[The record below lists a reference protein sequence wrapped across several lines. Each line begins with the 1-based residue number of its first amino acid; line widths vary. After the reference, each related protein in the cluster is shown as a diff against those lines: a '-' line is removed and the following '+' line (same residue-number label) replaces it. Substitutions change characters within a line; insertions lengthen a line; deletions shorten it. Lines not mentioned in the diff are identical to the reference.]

1 MDEKTGRPEPAVE
14 NQKVYFVVI
23 EYIKELVKEGK
34 VEFGGRIP
42 SERELMGTLG
52 MSRNSIREALRTLEN
67 MGLIESRQGQ
77 GNFLVNHMG
86 KSLSSVFSMLL
97 FTRESDY
104 IEVSQLRRFIEIGAF
119 LLAVKNADTR
129 DKEILREILE
139 NIDAVHSQERV
150 GLDKKFHDEII
161 RISGNHLLYILN
173 EALSELFETVVYDL
187 ALNIAP
193 QDWARLNDCHKRVY
207 QCLLV
212 GDVQG
217 GMKSIRDHYNIID
230 EDIQRWKDRKTG
242 GSSPHSEIGFI

>member
-1 MDEKTGRPEPAVE
+1 MKEKTGRPEPAGE

-34 VEFGGRIP
+34 VEFGGRLP
-42 SERELMGTLG
+42 SERELMATLG

-104 IEVSQLRRFIEIGAF
+104 IEISQLRRFIEIGAF
-119 LLAVKNADTR
+119 LLAARNASEQ
-129 DKEILREILE
+129 DKEILRDILE
-139 NIDAVHSQERV
+139 QIDAANGQERV
-150 GLDKKFHDEII
+150 ALDKQFHDELI
-161 RISGNHLLYILN
+161 RISGNHLLSILN
-173 EALSELFETVVYDL
+173 EALSGMFETVIYDL

-193 QDWARLNDCHKRVY
+193 QDWDKLNDCHKRAY
-207 QCLLV
+207 QCLLDS
-212 GDVQG
+212 DVQG

-230 EDIQRWKDRKTG
+230 QDIERWKDGKEDKT
-242 GSSPHSEIGFI
+242 

>member
-1 MDEKTGRPEPAVE
+1 MKEKTGRPEPAGE

-34 VEFGGRIP
+34 VEFGGRLP
-42 SERELMGTLG
+42 SERELMATLG

-104 IEVSQLRRFIEIGAF
+104 IEISQLRRFIEIGAF
-119 LLAVKNADTR
+119 LLAARNASEQ
-129 DKEILREILE
+129 DKEILRDILE
-139 NIDAVHSQERV
+139 QIDAASGQEREA
-150 GLDKKFHDEII
+150 LDKQFHDELI
-161 RISGNHLLYILN
+161 RISGNHLLSILN
-173 EALSELFETVVYDL
+173 EALSGMFETVIYDL

-193 QDWARLNDCHKRVY
+193 QDWDRLNDCHKRVY
-207 QCLLV
+207 QCLLDS
-212 GDVQG
+212 DVQG

-230 EDIQRWKDRKTG
+230 QDIERWKDGKADKT
-242 GSSPHSEIGFI
+242 

>member
-1 MDEKTGRPEPAVE
+1 MKEKTGRPEPAGE

-34 VEFGGRIP
+34 VEFGGRLP
-42 SERELMGTLG
+42 SERELMATLG

-104 IEVSQLRRFIEIGAF
+104 IEISQLRRFIEIGAF
-119 LLAVKNADTR
+119 LLAARNASEQ
-129 DKEILREILE
+129 DKEILRDILE
-139 NIDAVHSQERV
+139 QIDAASGQERV
-150 GLDKKFHDEII
+150 ALDKQFHDELI
-161 RISGNHLLYILN
+161 RISGNHLLSILN
-173 EALSELFETVVYDL
+173 EALSGMFETVIYDL

-193 QDWARLNDCHKRVY
+193 QDWDRLNDCHKRVY
-207 QCLLV
+207 QCLLDS
-212 GDVQG
+212 DVQG

-230 EDIQRWKDRKTG
+230 QDIERWKDGK
-242 GSSPHSEIGFI
+242 EDKI

>member
-1 MDEKTGRPEPAVE
+1 MKEKTGRPEPAGE

-34 VEFGGRIP
+34 VEFGGRLP
-42 SERELMGTLG
+42 SERELMATLG

-104 IEVSQLRRFIEIGAF
+104 IEISQLRRFIEIGAF
-119 LLAVKNADTR
+119 LLAARNASEQ
-129 DKEILREILE
+129 DKEILRNILE
-139 NIDAVHSQERV
+139 QIDAASGQERV
-150 GLDKKFHDEII
+150 ALDKQFHDELI
-161 RISGNHLLYILN
+161 RISGNHLLSILN
-173 EALSELFETVVYDL
+173 EALSGMFETVIYDL

-193 QDWARLNDCHKRVY
+193 QDWDRLNDCHKRVY
-207 QCLLV
+207 QCLLDS
-212 GDVQG
+212 DVQG

-230 EDIQRWKDRKTG
+230 QDIERWKDGK
-242 GSSPHSEIGFI
+242 EDKI

>member
-1 MDEKTGRPEPAVE
+1 MKEKTGRPETAGE

-34 VEFGGRIP
+34 VEFGGRLP
-42 SERELMGTLG
+42 SERELMATLG

-104 IEVSQLRRFIEIGAF
+104 VEISQLRRFIEIGAF
-119 LLAVKNADTR
+119 LLAARNASSQ
-129 DKEILREILE
+129 DKEILRNILE
-139 NIDAVHSQERV
+139 QIDAASGQERV
-150 GLDKKFHDEII
+150 VLDKQFHDELI
-161 RISGNHLLYILN
+161 RISGNHLLSILN
-173 EALSELFETVVYDL
+173 EALSELFETVIYDL

-193 QDWARLNDCHKRVY
+193 QDWDRLNDCHKRVY
-207 QCLLV
+207 QCLLD

-217 GMKSIRDHYNIID
+217 GMKSIRDHYNIVD
-230 EDIQRWKDRKTG
+230 QDIESWKDGKADK
-242 GSSPHSEIGFI
+242 I

>member
-1 MDEKTGRPEPAVE
+1 MKEKTGRPEPAGE

-34 VEFGGRIP
+34 VEFGGRLP
-42 SERELMGTLG
+42 SERELMATLG

-104 IEVSQLRRFIEIGAF
+104 IEISQLRRFIEIGAF
-119 LLAVKNADTR
+119 LLAARNASEQ
-129 DKEILREILE
+129 DKEILRDILE
-139 NIDAVHSQERV
+139 QIDAASGQERV
-150 GLDKKFHDEII
+150 ALDKQFHDELI
-161 RISGNHLLYILN
+161 RISGNHLLSILN
-173 EALSELFETVVYDL
+173 EALSGMFETVIYDL

-193 QDWARLNDCHKRVY
+193 QDWDRLNDCHKRVY
-207 QCLLV
+207 QCLLDS
-212 GDVQG
+212 DVQG

-230 EDIQRWKDRKTG
+230 QDIERWKDGKEDKT
-242 GSSPHSEIGFI
+242 

>member
-1 MDEKTGRPEPAVE
+1 MKEKTGRQEPAGE

-34 VEFGGRIP
+34 VEFGGRLP
-42 SERELMGTLG
+42 SERELMATLG

-104 IEVSQLRRFIEIGAF
+104 IEISQLRRFIEIGAF
-119 LLAVKNADTR
+119 LLAARNASEQ
-129 DKEILREILE
+129 DKEILRDILE
-139 NIDAVHSQERV
+139 QIDAASGQERV
-150 GLDKKFHDEII
+150 ALDKQFHDELI
-161 RISGNHLLYILN
+161 RISGNHLLSILN
-173 EALSELFETVVYDL
+173 EALSGMFETVIYDL

-193 QDWARLNDCHKRVY
+193 QDWDRLNDCHKRVY
-207 QCLLV
+207 QCLLDS
-212 GDVQG
+212 DVQG

-230 EDIQRWKDRKTG
+230 QDIERWKDGK
-242 GSSPHSEIGFI
+242 EDKI

>member
-1 MDEKTGRPEPAVE
+1 MKEKTGRPEPAGE

-34 VEFGGRIP
+34 VEFGGRLP
-42 SERELMGTLG
+42 SERELMATLG

-104 IEVSQLRRFIEIGAF
+104 IEISQLRRFIEIGAF
-119 LLAVKNADTR
+119 LLAARNASEQ
-129 DKEILREILE
+129 DKEILRDILE
-139 NIDAVHSQERV
+139 QIDAASGQERV
-150 GLDKKFHDEII
+150 ALDKQFHDELI
-161 RISGNHLLYILN
+161 RISGNHLLSILN
-173 EALSELFETVVYDL
+173 EALSGMFETVIYDL

-193 QDWARLNDCHKRVY
+193 QDWDRLNDCHKRVY
-207 QCLLV
+207 QCLLDS
-212 GDVQG
+212 DVQG

-230 EDIQRWKDRKTG
+230 QDIERWKDGKADK
-242 GSSPHSEIGFI
+242 I

>member
-1 MDEKTGRPEPAVE
+1 MKEKTGRPEPAGE

-34 VEFGGRIP
+34 VEFGGRLP
-42 SERELMGTLG
+42 SERELMATLG

-104 IEVSQLRRFIEIGAF
+104 IEISQLRRFIEIGAF
-119 LLAVKNADTR
+119 LLAARNASEQ
-129 DKEILREILE
+129 DKEILRDILE
-139 NIDAVHSQERV
+139 QIDAASSQERV
-150 GLDKKFHDEII
+150 ALDKQFHDELI
-161 RISGNHLLYILN
+161 RISGNHLLSILN
-173 EALSELFETVVYDL
+173 EALSGMFETVIYDL

-193 QDWARLNDCHKRVY
+193 QDWDRLNDCHKRVY
-207 QCLLV
+207 QCLLDS
-212 GDVQG
+212 DVQG

-230 EDIQRWKDRKTG
+230 QDIERWKDGKADK
-242 GSSPHSEIGFI
+242 I

>member
-1 MDEKTGRPEPAVE
+1 MKEKTGRQEPAGE

-34 VEFGGRIP
+34 VEFGGRLP
-42 SERELMGTLG
+42 SERELMATLG

-104 IEVSQLRRFIEIGAF
+104 IEISQLRRFIEIGAF
-119 LLAVKNADTR
+119 LLAARNASEQ
-129 DKEILREILE
+129 DKEILRDILE
-139 NIDAVHSQERV
+139 QIDAASGQERV
-150 GLDKKFHDEII
+150 ALDKQFHDELI
-161 RISGNHLLYILN
+161 RISGNHLLSILN
-173 EALSELFETVVYDL
+173 EALSGMFETVIYDL

-193 QDWARLNDCHKRVY
+193 QDWDRLNDCHKRVY
-207 QCLLV
+207 QCLLDS
-212 GDVQG
+212 DVQG

-230 EDIQRWKDRKTG
+230 QDIERWKDGKADKT
-242 GSSPHSEIGFI
+242 

>member
-1 MDEKTGRPEPAVE
+1 MKEKTGRPEPAGE

-34 VEFGGRIP
+34 VEFGGRLP
-42 SERELMGTLG
+42 SERELMATLG

-104 IEVSQLRRFIEIGAF
+104 IEISQLRRFIEIGAF
-119 LLAVKNADTR
+119 LLAARNASEQ
-129 DKEILREILE
+129 DKEILRNILE
-139 NIDAVHSQERV
+139 QIDAASGQERV
-150 GLDKKFHDEII
+150 ALDKQFHDELI
-161 RISGNHLLYILN
+161 RISGNHLLSILN
-173 EALSELFETVVYDL
+173 EALSGMFETVIYDL

-193 QDWARLNDCHKRVY
+193 QDWDRLNDCHKRVY
-207 QCLLV
+207 QCLLDS
-212 GDVQG
+212 DVQG

-230 EDIQRWKDRKTG
+230 QDIERWKDGKADK
-242 GSSPHSEIGFI
+242 I

>member
-1 MDEKTGRPEPAVE
+1 MKEKTGRPETAGE

-34 VEFGGRIP
+34 VEFGGRLP
-42 SERELMGTLG
+42 SERELMATLG

-104 IEVSQLRRFIEIGAF
+104 VEISQLRRFIEIGAF
-119 LLAVKNADTR
+119 LLAARNASSQ
-129 DKEILREILE
+129 DKEILRNILE
-139 NIDAVHSQERV
+139 QIDAASGQERV
-150 GLDKKFHDEII
+150 VLDKQFHDELI
-161 RISGNHLLYILN
+161 RISGNHLLSILN
-173 EALSELFETVVYDL
+173 EALSELFETVIYDL

-193 QDWARLNDCHKRVY
+193 QDWDRLNDCHKRVY
-207 QCLLV
+207 QCLLD

-217 GMKSIRDHYNIID
+217 GMKSIRDHYNIVD
-230 EDIQRWKDRKTG
+230 QDIERWKDGKADK
-242 GSSPHSEIGFI
+242 I

>member
-1 MDEKTGRPEPAVE
+1 MKEKTGRPEPAGE

-23 EYIKELVKEGK
+23 EYIKEMVKEGK
-34 VEFGGRIP
+34 VEFGGRLP
-42 SERELMGTLG
+42 SERELMATLG

-104 IEVSQLRRFIEIGAF
+104 IEISQLRRFIEIGAF
-119 LLAVKNADTR
+119 LLAARNASEQ
-129 DKEILREILE
+129 DKEILRDILE
-139 NIDAVHSQERV
+139 QIDAASGQERV
-150 GLDKKFHDEII
+150 ALDKQFHDELI
-161 RISGNHLLYILN
+161 RISGNHLLSILN
-173 EALSELFETVVYDL
+173 EALSGMFETVIYDL

-193 QDWARLNDCHKRVY
+193 QDWDRLNDCHKRVY
-207 QCLLV
+207 QCLLDS
-212 GDVQG
+212 DVQG

-230 EDIQRWKDRKTG
+230 QDIERWKDGKEDKT
-242 GSSPHSEIGFI
+242 

>member
-1 MDEKTGRPEPAVE
+1 MKEKTGRPEPAGE

-23 EYIKELVKEGK
+23 EYIKEMVKEGK
-34 VEFGGRIP
+34 VEFGGRLP
-42 SERELMGTLG
+42 SERELMATLG

-104 IEVSQLRRFIEIGAF
+104 IEISQLRRFIEIGAF
-119 LLAVKNADTR
+119 LLAARNASEQ
-129 DKEILREILE
+129 DKEILRDILE
-139 NIDAVHSQERV
+139 QIDAASGQERAA
-150 GLDKKFHDEII
+150 LDKQFHDELI
-161 RISGNHLLYILN
+161 RISGNHLLSILN
-173 EALSELFETVVYDL
+173 EALSGMFETVIYDL

-193 QDWARLNDCHKRVY
+193 QDWDRLNDCHKRVY
-207 QCLLV
+207 QCLLDS
-212 GDVQG
+212 DVQG

-230 EDIQRWKDRKTG
+230 QDIERWKDGKEDKT
-242 GSSPHSEIGFI
+242 

>member
-1 MDEKTGRPEPAVE
+1 MKEKTGRPEPTGE

-34 VEFGGRIP
+34 VEFGGRLP
-42 SERELMGTLG
+42 SERELMATLG

-104 IEVSQLRRFIEIGAF
+104 IEISQLRRFIEIGAF
-119 LLAVKNADTR
+119 LLAARNASEQ
-129 DKEILREILE
+129 DKEILRNILE
-139 NIDAVHSQERV
+139 QIDAASGQERV
-150 GLDKKFHDEII
+150 ALDKQFHDELI
-161 RISGNHLLYILN
+161 RISGNHLLSILN
-173 EALSELFETVVYDL
+173 EALSGMFETVIYDL

-193 QDWARLNDCHKRVY
+193 QDWDRLNDCHKRVY
-207 QCLLV
+207 QCLLDS
-212 GDVQG
+212 DVQG

-230 EDIQRWKDRKTG
+230 QDIERWKDGK
-242 GSSPHSEIGFI
+242 EDKI

>member
-1 MDEKTGRPEPAVE
+1 MKEKTGRPEPAGE

-34 VEFGGRIP
+34 VEFGGRLP
-42 SERELMGTLG
+42 SERELMATLG

-104 IEVSQLRRFIEIGAF
+104 IEISQLRRFIEIGAF
-119 LLAVKNADTR
+119 LLAARNASEQ
-129 DKEILREILE
+129 DKEILRDILE
-139 NIDAVHSQERV
+139 QIDAASGQERV
-150 GLDKKFHDEII
+150 ALDKQFHDELI
-161 RISGNHLLYILN
+161 RISGNHLLSILN
-173 EALSELFETVVYDL
+173 EALSGMFETVIYDL

-193 QDWARLNDCHKRVY
+193 QDWDRLNHCHKRVY
-207 QCLLV
+207 QCLLDS
-212 GDVQG
+212 DVQG

-230 EDIQRWKDRKTG
+230 QDIERWKDGKADKT
-242 GSSPHSEIGFI
+242 

>member
-1 MDEKTGRPEPAVE
+1 MKEKTGRPEPAGE

-34 VEFGGRIP
+34 VEFGGRLP
-42 SERELMGTLG
+42 SERELMATLG

-104 IEVSQLRRFIEIGAF
+104 IEISQLRRFIEIGAF
-119 LLAVKNADTR
+119 LLAARNASEQ
-129 DKEILREILE
+129 DKEILRDILE
-139 NIDAVHSQERV
+139 QIDAASGQERV
-150 GLDKKFHDEII
+150 ALDKQFHDELI
-161 RISGNHLLYILN
+161 RISGNHLLSILN
-173 EALSELFETVVYDL
+173 EALSGMFETVIYDL

-193 QDWARLNDCHKRVY
+193 QDWDKLNDCHKRAY
-207 QCLLV
+207 QCLLDS
-212 GDVQG
+212 DVQG

-230 EDIQRWKDRKTG
+230 QDIERWKDGKADKT
-242 GSSPHSEIGFI
+242 

>member
-1 MDEKTGRPEPAVE
+1 MKEKTGRQEPAGE

-34 VEFGGRIP
+34 VEFGGRLP
-42 SERELMGTLG
+42 SERELMATLG

-104 IEVSQLRRFIEIGAF
+104 IEISQLRRFIEIGAF
-119 LLAVKNADTR
+119 LLAARNASEQ
-129 DKEILREILE
+129 DKEILRDILE
-139 NIDAVHSQERV
+139 QIDAASGQERV
-150 GLDKKFHDEII
+150 ALDKQLHDELI
-161 RISGNHLLYILN
+161 RISGNHLLSILN
-173 EALSELFETVVYDL
+173 EALSGMFETVIYDL

-193 QDWARLNDCHKRVY
+193 QDWDRLNDCHKRVY
-207 QCLLV
+207 QCLLDS
-212 GDVQG
+212 DVQG

-230 EDIQRWKDRKTG
+230 QDIERWKDGK
-242 GSSPHSEIGFI
+242 EDKI

>member
-1 MDEKTGRPEPAVE
+1 MKEKTGRPEPAGE

-34 VEFGGRIP
+34 VEFGGRLP
-42 SERELMGTLG
+42 SERELMATLG

-104 IEVSQLRRFIEIGAF
+104 IEISQLRRFIEIGAF
-119 LLAVKNADTR
+119 LLAARNASEQ
-129 DKEILREILE
+129 DKEILRDILE
-139 NIDAVHSQERV
+139 QIDAASGQERV
-150 GLDKKFHDEII
+150 ALDKQFHDELI
-161 RISGNHLLYILN
+161 RISGNHLLSILN
-173 EALSELFETVVYDL
+173 EALSGMFETVIYDL

-193 QDWARLNDCHKRVY
+193 QDWDKLNDCHKRVY
-207 QCLLV
+207 QCLLDS
-212 GDVQG
+212 DVQG

-230 EDIQRWKDRKTG
+230 QDIERWKDGKADKT
-242 GSSPHSEIGFI
+242 

>member
-1 MDEKTGRPEPAVE
+1 MKEKTGRPETAGE

-34 VEFGGRIP
+34 VEFGGRLP
-42 SERELMGTLG
+42 SERELMATLG

-104 IEVSQLRRFIEIGAF
+104 VEISQLRRFIEIGAF
-119 LLAVKNADTR
+119 LLAARNASSQ
-129 DKEILREILE
+129 DKEILRNILE
-139 NIDAVHSQERV
+139 QIDAASGQERV
-150 GLDKKFHDEII
+150 VLDKQFHDELI
-161 RISGNHLLYILN
+161 RISGNHLLSILN
-173 EALSELFETVVYDL
+173 EALSELFETVIYDL

-193 QDWARLNDCHKRVY
+193 QDWDRLNDCHKRVY
-207 QCLLV
+207 QCLLD

-217 GMKSIRDHYNIID
+217 GMKSIRDHYNIVD
-230 EDIQRWKDRKTG
+230 QDIERWKDGKADKT
-242 GSSPHSEIGFI
+242 

>member
-1 MDEKTGRPEPAVE
+1 MKEKTGRPEPAGE

-34 VEFGGRIP
+34 VEFGGRLP
-42 SERELMGTLG
+42 SERELMATLG

-104 IEVSQLRRFIEIGAF
+104 IEISQLRRFIEIGAF
-119 LLAVKNADTR
+119 LLAARNASEQ
-129 DKEILREILE
+129 DKEILRDILE
-139 NIDAVHSQERV
+139 QIDAASGQERV
-150 GLDKKFHDEII
+150 ALDKQFHDELI
-161 RISGNHLLYILN
+161 RISGNHLLSILN
-173 EALSELFETVVYDL
+173 EALSGMFETVIYDL

-193 QDWARLNDCHKRVY
+193 QDWDRLNDCHKRVY
-207 QCLLV
+207 QCLLDS
-212 GDVQG
+212 DVQG

-230 EDIQRWKDRKTG
+230 QDIERWKDGKADKT
-242 GSSPHSEIGFI
+242 